1 MPDLNRELTFASFLF
16 PKATEGAGLIA
27 QAELAESLG
36 YGLIAVPDHL
46 DWPQYI
52 DQWTLLSAIA
62 ARTTSVELLSC
73 VSSLALREPPATLAK
88 AAWSLDVLA
97 PGRFHLGLGTG
108 VIPGIESIGGPLW
121 SPRESFER
129 ISEAIKV
136 TRLLWSGQEASFEGA
151 HYTLAAA
158 KALQAP
164 SPKLDIW
171 IGGIKPGMR
180 RLIAQAAEGWIP
192 GMFSIDPA
200 PITEETRHLD
210 EELHA
215 AGRPLTDVRR
225 VYNTIAKKIQPKSE
239 GFLIGPTSQWV
250 EELTPMVLELGFDT
264 ILYGDREA
272 TVEGLHTFAEEVI
285 PELEA
290 RVAAARR
297 GSLVSAV
304 PSGASV

>member
-1 MPDLNRELTFASFLF
+1 MPNLNRELTFASFLF
-16 PKATEGAGLIA
+16 PKAAEGPGLLE
-27 QAELAESLG
+27 QAELAEELG

-46 DWPQYI
+46 DWPHYI
-52 DQWTLLSAIA
+52 DSWTLLSAIA
-62 ARTTSVELLSC
+62 ARTTSIELLSC

-88 AAWSLDVLA
+88 AAWSLDILA

-129 ISEAIKV
+129 ITEAIQV
-136 TRLLWSGQEASFEGA
+136 IRLLWSGEEASFEGA

-158 KALQAP
+158 KALATP
-164 SPKLDIW
+164 SPELDIW

-180 RLIAQAAEGWIP
+180 RLIAQAADGWIP
-192 GMFSIDPA
+192 GMFSVDPE
-200 PITEETRHLD
+200 PITEETLHLN

-215 AGRPLTDVRR
+215 AGRPLSAVRR

-239 GFLIGPTSQWV
+239 GFLVGPPEQWI
-250 EELTPMVLELGFDT
+250 EELTPMVLELGFDV

-272 TVEGLHTFAEEVI
+272 TVEGLHTFAEEIV
-285 PELEA
+285 PELKA
-290 RVAAARR
+290 RVAAAR
-297 GSLVSAV
+297 GAV
-304 PSGASV
+304 PAAASA